1 MKQGIAHRSALVLD
15 FSRGL
20 RFVSALGL
28 GSRGMAALAVA
39 LIAMLSLTG
48 CSGFFTAITTG
59 TTTPGSTTYAYVTNV
74 GTGGTGGTLTCYTL
88 TSGVFSAVSGSP
100 ITLPATPTS
109 VYVAPNDAFLYVATQ
124 AGLFLYT
131 IASGGVLTEGNNDTV
146 VYLGPTYPKSITID
160 STSSWLIIANNDS
173 TELDALPLDPTTG
186 IPTTVTPVSV
196 TLTSATPAQV
206 AISPANNS
214 VAIALGTGGTN
225 IFGFSASSSTP
236 WGTNAKA
243 NGIDLLKSSTTDNAV
258 SFDTTS
264 TYLFIAESTSNSSA
278 DTLRKLTLATLN
290 GEVDYPTGKGPSGIL
305 ADASG
310 AYVYVTN
317 ETDNT
322 ITGFSISAGVLTAL
336 TDSPFAT
343 AKAPTAI
350 AEDSTKTY
358 VVTVGYGNN
367 PDMWLYTF
375 DSVTLGTLDVGTTST
390 TSSADPSLANALA
403 LSH

>member
-1 MKQGIAHRSALVLD
+1 MKQGIAHRSAWIQGLSRSLRLV
-15 FSRGL
+15 S
-20 RFVSALGL
+20 SLGL
-28 GSRGMAALAVA
+28 GSRGITALVAAM
-39 LIAMLSLTG
+39 IATLSLTG

-74 GTGGTGGTLTCYTL
+74 GTGGAGGTLTCYTL
-88 TSGVFSAVSGSP
+88 TSGVFAAVSGSP

-109 VYVAPNDAFLYVATQ
+109 VYVAPNNAFLYVATQ

-131 IASGGVLTEGNNDTV
+131 IASGGALTEGNNNTL
-146 VYLGPTYPKSITID
+146 VYLGPSYPKSITID
-160 STSSWLIIANNDS
+160 ATSSWLIIANNNS

-186 IPTTVTPVSV
+186 LPTTVTPVSV

-225 IFGFSASSSTP
+225 VFGFTASSATP
-236 WGTNAKA
+236 WGTKPKA
-243 NGIDLLKSSTTDNAV
+243 NGIDLLKNSTSDNAV

-264 TYLFIAESTSNSSA
+264 TYIFIAESTSGTSA

-343 AKAPTAI
+343 AKAPLAI

-367 PDMWLYTF
+367 PDMWLYSF
-375 DSVTLGTLDVGTTST
+375 DTPSPGTLDVGTTT
-390 TSSADPSLANALA
+390 TTGSADPSLANGLA